1 MHMIEKSDMIFT
13 RLGDARAWH
22 SLDTQI
28 DFLTHDWKTQGFGYS
43 VDVRELQTALGFT
56 GAHGLV
62 SSRNGKLMR
71 LCSIDAVVD
80 QPAAIASWFEKLAGL
95 LGAPIVSAGTLEDTA
110 RFFLCAEIP
119 HTLRDLG
126 NGDTISR
133 YVVLTGSY
141 DGMHPMGVYQWDVRA
156 VCNNTLPSA
165 THENGVLFKARNGKA
180 ERLTASLCQQVAD
193 SILNMRAEVLQ
204 KQADVFGGLVSSKI
218 DPYRDVNPFAHL
230 VAGDGGKLLD
240 RVVKFDD
247 AQLRGDNGQYGKA
260 SLLDRCLMATIDVA
274 AWRSL
279 RAFEMSPT
287 ARKIAVNTLEG
298 MGADLPTARETAWG
312 LLNAATQTF
321 DHDSKREAVQQ
332 VEARMFQSFAAEK
345 QNALVLASAIA
356 NTNW

>member
-13 RLGDARAWH
+13 RLGVARAWH
-22 SLDTQI
+22 NLDVQI

-71 LCSIDAVVD
+71 LCSIYAVVD
-80 QPAAIASWFEKLAGL
+80 QPAAIAMWFENLCKL

-110 RFFLCAEIP
+110 RFFFCAEIP
-119 HTLRDLG
+119 NTLRDLG

-141 DGMHPMGVYQWDVRA
+141 DGMHPMAVYMWDVRA

-165 THENGVLFKARNGKA
+165 THESGVLFKARNGKS

-204 KQADVFGGLVSSKI
+204 KQADVFGALVSSKI

-240 RVVKFDD
+240 RVIRFSSPELAK
-247 AQLRGDNGQYGKA
+247 GN
-260 SLLDRCLMATIDVA
+260 LLDRCLAATIDVA

-298 MGADLPTARETAWG
+298 MGAELDTAKETAWG

-332 VEARMFQSFAAEK
+332 VEARMFQSFATEK